1 MRCPQQ
7 WVSETGGRSGPDS
20 KARPLRPPVTRGMQH
35 LAGAGA
41 AFLALLELVADG
53 AQETRAPG
61 DSLLALDAER

>member
-1 MRCPQQ
+1 
-7 WVSETGGRSGPDS
+7 
-20 KARPLRPPVTRGMQH
+20 MQR

-61 DSLLALDAER
+61 DSILALDADRREAVAYFSIIILRVCAKSLASARKK